1 MNFKTITLKK
11 VNRIG
16 VITLNRPK
24 VLNAFNEQLIWDLQE
39 ATNNLREDDDIRV
52 VVITGAGKGF
62 TAGADLTQS
71 ESTWTSIKD
80 SLNRGF
86 LPIFKNIMEMPKPV
100 IGSINGPAAGI
111 GAAIAMAC
119 DLRIMSENAYILSVF
134 SNIAIVPDGGL
145 SWLLTRYMGYTKAFE
160 YAIEAK
166 KITAD
171 ECINFG
177 IANKKVLLED
187 LESETMAWAERLAK
201 RAPQS
206 LSNTKKIMRNALE
219 KTYLE
224 TYAEEAEIQ
233 NKIFGNDQ
241 NKEAIKAF
249 FEKNYEINKQLNKG
263 LIEPRSGIFSFIE
276 GVRYETLYKNF
287 ENIKII
293 REAIFA
299 STNEVRGTSYASRI
313 EDPKYQFAGK
323 TGTSQVK
330 RITKLDRELDLST
343 SEIPYNER
351 DHALYIAFGPYKN
364 PRYALSIVI
373 EHGGSGSSVAAPI
386 AKKLFKLIID
396 RHEIRVKKTKQNNL
410 EI

>member
-71 ESTWTSIKD
+71 ESTWTSTKD

-249 FEKNYEINKQLNKG
+249 FEKR
-263 LIEPRSGIFSFIE
+263 EP
-276 GVRYETLYKNF
+276 NF
-287 ENIKII
+287 
-293 REAIFA
+293 
-299 STNEVRGTSYASRI
+299 
-313 EDPKYQFAGK
+313 D
-323 TGTSQVK
+323 
-330 RITKLDRELDLST
+330 
-343 SEIPYNER
+343 
-351 DHALYIAFGPYKN
+351 
-364 PRYALSIVI
+364 
-373 EHGGSGSSVAAPI
+373 
-386 AKKLFKLIID
+386 
-396 RHEIRVKKTKQNNL
+396 
-410 EI
+410 

>member
-171 ECINFG
+171 ECIHFG
-177 IANKKVLLED
+177 IANKKVSLED
-187 LESETMAWAERLAK
+187 LESETIAWAEKLAK

-233 NKIFGNDQ
+233 NEIFGNDQ
-241 NKEAIKAF
+241 NREAIKAF
-249 FEKNYEINKQLNKG
+249 FEKR
-263 LIEPRSGIFSFIE
+263 EP
-276 GVRYETLYKNF
+276 NF
-287 ENIKII
+287 
-293 REAIFA
+293 
-299 STNEVRGTSYASRI
+299 
-313 EDPKYQFAGK
+313 D
-323 TGTSQVK
+323 
-330 RITKLDRELDLST
+330 
-343 SEIPYNER
+343 
-351 DHALYIAFGPYKN
+351 
-364 PRYALSIVI
+364 
-373 EHGGSGSSVAAPI
+373 
-386 AKKLFKLIID
+386 
-396 RHEIRVKKTKQNNL
+396 
-410 EI
+410 